1 VIVSDASAGTPP
13 ALFLN
18 GFVDENNPL
27 GHDGRFLDDTTAS
40 LLEAAGFAIRDDRI
54 IDVSWSFGSITE
66 AGEFCR
72 HLFGTSSL
80 DADEVAR
87 ALEREIGF
95 DWSEGR
101 PQLKWQLRRIICDPA

>member
-1 VIVSDASAGTPP
+1 MAPLPP
-13 ALFLN
+13 CSST

-40 LLEAAGFAIRDDRI
+40 LLEASGFAIRDDRLV
-54 IDVSWSFGSITE
+54 DVPWSFGSMRE

-80 DADEVAR
+80 GADEVAG
-87 ALEREIGF
+87 ALDREIGF

-101 PQLKWQLRRIICDPA
+101 PYLRRKLRRIICDPA